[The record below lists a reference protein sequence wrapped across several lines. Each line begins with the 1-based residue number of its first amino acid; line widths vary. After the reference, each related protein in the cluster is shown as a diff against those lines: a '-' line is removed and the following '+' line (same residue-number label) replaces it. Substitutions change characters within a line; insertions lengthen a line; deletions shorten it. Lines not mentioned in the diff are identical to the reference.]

1 MSPFSSPGKGQRII
15 ASSRG
20 SSHRQSFMSITQ
32 ATSWSLHI
40 GRPPV
45 LCLVQPELG
54 HNRTLDPLSFAWA
67 STWSQMTRERQVGA
81 AMKQTVSWYQTTLQ
95 CFPLWF
101 SENESKGRPYFIFLT
116 KLMSQVVIER
126 CFLISPGLL
135 LSVTTSNRC
144 YKINARY
151 CHHQYRYKV
160 SRRVMR
166 LRQGNGG
173 QGEMMDTNVKQT
185 ALLSQKTSFPQLKA
199 HVQPRPA
206 TSQIYQVERTAK
218 RERVD
223 MILKENP
230 NSFPINYVP
239 RVSSFCTE
247 IEFVGKTVA
256 ITLQSHCLRQ
266 TIRLTGL
273 ECIRGI

>member
-1 MSPFSSPGKGQRII
+1 
-15 ASSRG
+15 
-20 SSHRQSFMSITQ
+20 
-32 ATSWSLHI
+32 
-40 GRPPV
+40 
-45 LCLVQPELG
+45 
-54 HNRTLDPLSFAWA
+54 
-67 STWSQMTRERQVGA
+67 
-81 AMKQTVSWYQTTLQ
+81 
-95 CFPLWF
+95 
-101 SENESKGRPYFIFLT
+101 
-116 KLMSQVVIER
+116 MSQVVIER

-173 QGEMMDTNVKQT
+173 QGEMMDTSVKQT

-239 RVSSFCTE
+239 RVSFFCTE
-247 IEFVGKTVA
+247 IEFVGKTMAV
-256 ITLQSHCLRQ
+256 TLQSHCLRQ